1 MQISYRKRHTMRLI
15 ATAIFVPSL
24 LLSACNMTQSPVNV
38 SDSVPQ
44 GAEPVVQ
51 SAAEIPVSAVAERSS
66 TLKTSQRP
74 VPGPSTVRQ
83 DVTLDALPQIA
94 RQLRKDPSAAKKYVG
109 QTLHGKAKFVKTAKG
124 NPNAVVAD
132 VRVNG
137 LGEVSLWCRNVAEGA
152 NSLMAGRVV
161 SFEGLLTG
169 SVYTSEDFSHDVTL
183 KDCRFHE

>member
-24 LLSACNMTQSPVNV
+24 LLSACNMTRFPVNV
-38 SDSVPQ
+38 SDSSPQ
-44 GAEPVVQ
+44 GAVAATQ
-51 SAAEIPVSAVAERSS
+51 STAETPVSAAPEHSP
-66 TLKTSQRP
+66 KP
-74 VPGPSTVRQ
+74 M
-83 DVTLDALPQIA
+83 ALPKPAVEPVAVRGTLTLEVLPHIA
-94 RQLRKDPSAAKKYVG
+94 RQLHKDPAASRKYAG
-109 QTLHGKAKFVKTAKG
+109 QTLQGKAKFVKTAKG

-137 LGEVSLWCRNVAEGA
+137 LGEVSLWCRNVTEGA
-152 NSLMAGRVV
+152 NRIAAGRVV